1 MRTPLHQSLK
11 RPLQRPLT
19 LTHGLGYPVPQD
31 ASRRPNT
38 RRKRPQELLASVR
51 AAWGMPCMAAWQ
63 APEGHWMVVGVV
75 PVASGATEA
84 EALIAALEA
93 AP

>member
-1 MRTPLHQSLK
+1 MRTPLHRSLK

-19 LTHGLGYPVPQD
+19 LTHGLGYPGPQD

-38 RRKRPQELLASVR
+38 RRKRPQE
-51 AAWGMPCMAAWQ
+51 MP
-63 APEGHWMVVGVV
+63 
-75 PVASGATEA
+75 
-84 EALIAALEA
+84 ALVEVEVSALVAALEA